1 MGNALRMGLAG
12 GLMGAMAGA
21 YDQWQNTQQEI
32 KTERLRAARKL
43 ENEALAKIAAENEAA
58 KDAREHGQ
66 ALEIEGVKSKTRAE
80 LEASKEDGRNK
91 RSRDRIA
98 ADDRRSAASH
108 AAALERAKIGATR
121 PATASKPS
129 WKPVKQGDG
138 WIYVDQV
145 TNAPVLDEQGQPRQ
159 APPPYRER
167 ESSTTPKATP
177 FEKLREDT
185 AKEVSKMP
193 LDQVKK
199 ELQSR
204 GVPAPVSPSA
214 ADAKRTLIDA
224 LVTER
229 NEALGYEIPTAPKPA
244 SAPSGMMASGLA
256 KPKNQAEYDKL
267 PKGARF
273 IDPDG
278 AVRIKP

>member
-1 MGNALRMGLAG
+1 MGSALRMGLAG
-12 GLMGAMAGA
+12 GLMGAMSGA

-32 KTERLRAARKL
+32 KTERLRAAKQL
-43 ENEALAKIAAENEAA
+43 EAETLAKIAAENEAA

-66 ALEIEGVKSKTRAE
+66 ALEIEGVKAKGRAE
-80 LEASKEDGRNK
+80 LETGRQSAADK

-167 ESSTTPKATP
+167 SGGATKAPATTTK
-177 FEKLREDT
+177 
-185 AKEVSKMP
+185 P
-193 LDQVKK
+193 L
-199 ELQSR
+199 
-204 GVPAPVSPSA
+204 ASA
-214 ADAKRTLIDA
+214 A
-224 LVTER
+224 
-229 NEALGYEIPTAPKPA
+229 P
-244 SAPSGMMASGLA
+244 
-256 KPKNQAEYDKL
+256 
-267 PKGARF
+267 
-273 IDPDG
+273 
-278 AVRIKP
+278 RIYNPNTGTFD

>member
-12 GLMGAMAGA
+12 GLMGAMSGA

-43 ENEALAKIAAENEAA
+43 ENEALAKIAAETEAA
-58 KDAREHGQ
+58 KDAREHRQ

-167 ESSTTPKATP
+167 QGSGAAPPPRNDA
-177 FEKLREDT
+177 
-185 AKEVSKMP
+185 
-193 LDQVKK
+193 
-199 ELQSR
+199 
-204 GVPAPVSPSA
+204 PAASA
-214 ADAKRTLIDA
+214 APAGPEPIIIDPPVKGA
-224 LVTER
+224 
-229 NEALGYEIPTAPKPA
+229 APKGPRTRA
-244 SAPSGMMASGLA
+244 DVLEQVRPLTS
-256 KPKNQAEYDKL
+256 QAEADEL
-267 PKGARF
+267 LAQANAAIARGAP
-273 IDPDG
+273 PD
-278 AVRIKP
+278 AVKARLRQYGLTLKD